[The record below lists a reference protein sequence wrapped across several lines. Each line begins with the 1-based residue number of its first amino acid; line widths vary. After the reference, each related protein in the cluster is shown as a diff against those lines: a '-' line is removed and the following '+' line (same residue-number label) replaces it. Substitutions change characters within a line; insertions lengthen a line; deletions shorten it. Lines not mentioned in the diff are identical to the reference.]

1 MSRGKKKTV
10 KESTGFELIIPN
22 KLKETVQPT
31 MKEIKLL
38 REKVNPLNIRKLEA
52 FSGSEREKLL
62 DDIIQKELAKQNKFP
77 MLLI

>member
-22 KLKETVQPT
+22 KLKETVQPK

-38 REKVNPLNIRKLEA
+38 RKKVNPLNIRKLEA

>member
-38 REKVNPLNIRKLEA
+38 REKVNPLNIRKLEVL
-52 FSGSEREKLL
+52 SGNEREELL